1 MVAEGNPD
9 GAQAQLA
16 QIPTGSAFAPLVNEL
31 QGDIHA
37 ARGANDEARAE
48 YEIALAALPPE
59 SAEYR
64 LLQLKY
70 ENTEAPVLPG
80 DAQ

>member
-1 MVAEGNPD
+1 MVVEGNLD
-9 GAQAQLA
+9 GAEALLA
-16 QIPTGSAFAPLVNEL
+16 QSRTEPAFAPLVNEL

-37 ARGANDEARAE
+37 ARGAIDEARAQ

-59 SAEYR
+59 SAEHR

-70 ENTEAPVLPG
+70 ENTEMPVTTG
-80 DAQ
+80 DGQ